1 MLNPIYSS
9 HSNVPIG
16 CRYLG
21 CRYLGCRY
29 SLRTARVYHQLIA
42 CNGLGVGGRGKREIH
57 CIFLPSI
64 STKNI
69 KGFMTEKIIYKGKEY
84 EVKEIPKIKSK

>member
-16 CRYLG
+16 Y
-21 CRYLGCRY
+21 RYLGCRY
-29 SLRTARVYHQLIA
+29 SLHTV
-42 CNGLGVGGRGKREIH
+42 NGLGVGGEGRALH

>member
-9 HSNVPIG
+9 YSNVPIG

-21 CRYLGCRY
+21 CRY
-29 SLRTARVYHQLIA
+29 SLHTV
-42 CNGLGVGGRGKREIH
+42 NGLGVGGRGERAKQ

-84 EVKEIPKIKSK
+84 GVKEIPKTKSK